1 VFAALTPLDRAKL
14 AAVLDDVWVEAG
26 SVVFEA
32 GGHGD
37 ALYILRSGIAE
48 RRVAGSSIGRIEPP
62 ELFGELALLTDE
74 PRSASVVAL
83 TPLQLWVLPR
93 ARFHPLLK
101 AEPEMLLRLSAAIG
115 RQLAGTRR
123 ALGEMQRVLDDW
135 TYERVAELSP
145 EERELVENAALFDH
159 LEPAFLAEVL
169 TIDRAQAE
177 ARLADIASSSPIC
190 TRDGDEYAIPTAI
203 RRAITRKLE
212 AELGHRRLEAMRRR
226 AGLALEARGD
236 EAGAVLAY
244 LSAGAEG
251 EARRCFETAPRSVRD
266 ELVRDGRLARV
277 GWAPPGHQDGAA
289 SGDAVPTRVRSLGR
303 PRPKLVG
310 LLLAVCPLLLWWLPG
325 PAGLSPEGWR
335 ALLVL
340 VSGAILL
347 AFDVL
352 PDALVALLLIVG
364 WVAPGLVE
372 PRIGLSGFASPSW
385 FLVLSVL
392 AVGVAAGS
400 TGLLYRL
407 ALLAIVHVPPGFAWR
422 ANTLALVGV
431 VVTPS
436 LANTTSRVALAAPL
450 VRELAEALSY
460 TPGSRAAAGLGQAA
474 LIGFGQMSALF
485 ITGSSVGLLT
495 YGLLPAE
502 VRAEVGFAAW
512 FVGALPVHVV
522 LYCLSMAAVVLWFR
536 PDSTPEG
543 GTARAPTR
551 RARPDEPLGVGGA
564 GGGRGAARRLPDRV
578 AARHQRRLDRRR
590 RAHAAGRGWGAG
602 RQHAPKRGQLEL
614 PDLLR
619 RDHQPERRLHRARDR
634 SVARGIPSRSD
645 PDSRGEPGPVLSGAC
660 RGGLRPEPG
669 STLASGRPAADDR
682 RHARGGDV
690 RNSPVRGRGDRADRD
705 RGVVPTLPEH
715 RLPGALPRL
724 GRAVLTPAGPPVGA
738 RLDADR
744 PDRRGRRGPCLA
756 DAGLRPIG
764 REANRGT

>member
-74 PRSASVVAL
+74 PRSASVVAV

-135 TYERVAELSP
+135 TYQQIAELSP
-145 EERELVENAALFDH
+145 EERELIENAALFDH
-159 LEPAFLAEVL
+159 LDPGFLAEVL
-169 TIDRAQAE
+169 TIDRARAE
-177 ARLADIASSSPIC
+177 AKLADIASRSPIC
-190 TRDGDEYAIPTAI
+190 TRDGDEYAIPSAI

-212 AELGHRRLEAMRRR
+212 AELGHRRLDAMRRR

-236 EAGAVLAY
+236 EAGAVRAY

-251 EARRCFETAPRSVRD
+251 DARRCFDTAPRSVRD
-266 ELVRDGRLARV
+266 ELVRDGRLASV
-277 GWAPPGHQDGAA
+277 GWASPSHQDGAGR
-289 SGDAVPTRVRSLGR
+289 GDAVPTRVRSLGR
-303 PRPKLVG
+303 PRPKLIG

-325 PAGLSPEGWR
+325 PAGLSAEGWR

-340 VSGAILL
+340 ISGAILL

-352 PDALVALLLIVG
+352 PDALVALLLTVG
-364 WVAPGLVE
+364 WIAPGLVE

-385 FLVLSVL
+385 FLVLCVL

-407 ALLAIVHVPPGFAWR
+407 ALLALVHVPPGFAWR
-422 ANTLALVGV
+422 ANALALVGV

-502 VRAEVGFAAW
+502 VRAELGFAAW

-543 GTARAPTR
+543 GTAR
-551 RARPDEPLGVGGA
+551 
-564 GGGRGAARRLPDRV
+564 
-578 AARHQRRLDRRR
+578 
-590 RAHAAGRGWGAG
+590 
-602 RQHAPKRGQLEL
+602 LEL
-614 PDLLR
+614 
-619 RDHQPERRLHRARDR
+619 Q
-634 SVARGIPSRSD
+634 
-645 PDSRGEPGPVLSGAC
+645 
-660 RGGLRPEPG
+660 
-669 STLASGRPAADDR
+669 
-682 RHARGGDV
+682 
-690 RNSPVRGRGDRADRD
+690 
-705 RGVVPTLPEH
+705 
-715 RLPGALPRL
+715 
-724 GRAVLTPAGPPVGA
+724 RAVLGPTSRSEWVALGVVVALLVGFLTESLHGVNAAWIGVGALMLLVAGGVLDASMLRSGVNWNFLIFFGVITSLSGVFTALGIDRWLAESLAGPIQVLGASPV
-738 RLDADR
+738 LF
-744 PDRRGRRGPCLA
+744 CLA
-756 DAGLRPIG
+756 LAAAGFILSLVVRWQAAAPLLTIVAMPAAATFGIHPFVVAVIALIATGVWFLPFQSTVYLALYHGSGELFSHRQARPLALAWMPIVLIAVAVAVPFWRMLG
-764 REANRGT
+764 YVR